1 MVRDKTM
8 MGMSGQPEL
17 KEMRNRMPDVEN
29 VKVAV
34 RVRPFSKREKQR
46 NAKNIIS
53 MYEKTTFLNNPD
65 FPAEDPKKFAF
76 DFSYWSHD
84 GFTENDNG
92 LIIPDVRHPNGDK
105 YCDQTTVYNDLG
117 KGVLHNAW
125 EGYNSTLFAY
135 GQTSSGKSWSIVG
148 YGVNKGIVP
157 MFCEDLFRNIA
168 DSKASGEKIEFEV
181 RFSMLEIYNEIVRD
195 LLNINTSKKRGL
207 KVREHPTKGFFAEGL
222 STTLVTSYKDIERQ
236 LDLGTTN
243 RSIASTNMNA
253 TSSRAHTIVG
263 ITLIQKSRNIKGQE
277 TAKTSVVNLVDLAGS
292 ERASATGA
300 TGDRLKESAA
310 INQSLSCLGNCIHSL
325 AERAT
330 GRNIRVPYRDSVLT
344 RLLMNALGGNS
355 KTIMIACISPADIN
369 FEETLSTLRYAD
381 RAKQIKT
388 IATINEDPTDILIRE
403 LRAENDRLKKMIER
417 GVMNVPIKPGMTDDE
432 VIKKKNR
439 WEEEMKAAMAENERE
454 LQQIRQSYEEK
465 LKAARLS
472 QRADNERAKLEELKK
487 QHPHLSNLNFD
498 PQLSGKILHILKKGA
513 NIIGKEDNTDILLLG
528 PSIQE
533 SHAIIHVQDEGQ
545 IIIEKGCPE
554 ARILLNGEP
563 VTSQS
568 VLNHNDRIMFGS
580 TQLYVYQESEMSTR
594 GRKYP
599 EVTYEMAHEEI
610 AAKAGINLSGDN
622 SRESALLNKDLL
634 EVLPGVEVA
643 NSISE
648 ELDKRVRFE
657 IMLVSPQMI
666 GHLNGRTEVYIKMK
680 NLDTRQEYE
689 WPKQKFLNRQYV
701 MMEMYQNYEAD
712 DAWDLPPEMDPF
724 LEDPDTEVRIGTV
737 QVYLQP
743 LSFMVELKE
752 QLEIINYKGAEV
764 GIINVEVVPC
774 SDDSK
779 EYTEQDDM
787 FVESPAELLGRNMH
801 FIVRINGC
809 RGIPSRFTDVNCKY
823 RVFFDETDTVTET
836 VSDTSNPDFYHQKMF
851 SFTPVTKQI
860 LSFLRDGY
868 IVIQVWGKQK
878 PRKSAIAKAQGR
890 STKQMIQEDLLNQTS
905 RLMNGFRINGRNV
918 DPNKQSMIVEMLLM
932 KKQQQRQQQRLE
944 NIGQLVDIA
953 EKQKIRE
960 IPTPIVKELLIASSS
975 ENASK
980 IFNRILPKGHALPP
994 TPESRAREDEEIE
1007 EDEEEDDEEE
1017 DEEEGEEEEEED
1029 GDEEGSRQG
1038 KRRRRRR
1045 KSDDSEDEDSNS
1057 YKGSTT
1063 CTIL

>member
-1 MVRDKTM
+1 M
-8 MGMSGQPEL
+8 
-17 KEMRNRMPDVEN
+17 
-29 VKVAV
+29 
-34 RVRPFSKREKQR
+34 F
-46 NAKNIIS
+46 
-53 MYEKTTFLNNPD
+53 EKTTFLNNPD
-65 FPAEDPKKFAF
+65 APSEDPKKFAF
-76 DFSYWSHD
+76 DYSYWSHD
-84 GFTENDNG
+84 GYRETANG
-92 LIIPDVRHPNGDK
+92 LIVSDENHPNGEK
-105 YCDQTTVYNDLG
+105 YCDQLTVYSDLG

-125 EGYNSTLFAY
+125 DGYNSTLFAY

-157 MFCEDLFRNIA
+157 MFCEDLFKNIA
-168 DSKASGEKIEFEV
+168 DSKAAGEKIEFEV

-195 LLNINTSKKRGL
+195 LINISYTKKKGL

-222 STTLVTSYKDIERQ
+222 SSTLVTSYKDIEAQ

-263 ITLIQKSRNIKGQE
+263 ITLIQKSRNVKGQE
-277 TAKTSVVNLVDLAGS
+277 TSKTSVVNLVDLAGS
-292 ERASATGA
+292 YYI
-300 TGDRLKESAA
+300 LKRCF
-310 INQSLSCLGNCIHSL
+310 SCI
-325 AERAT
+325 
-330 GRNIRVPYRDSVLT
+330 VPYRDSVLT

-369 FEETLSTLRYAD
+369 YEETLSTLRYAD

-388 IATINEDPTDILIRE
+388 VATINEDPTETLIRE
-403 LRAENDRLKKMIER
+403 LRAENERLKKMMER

-432 VIKKKNR
+432 VVRRRSR

-454 LQQIRQSYEEK
+454 LQQIKQSYEEK
-465 LKAARLS
+465 LRQAR
-472 QRADNERAKLEELKK
+472 QAQKVDAERAKLEELKK

-513 NIIGKEDNTDILLLG
+513 NRIGKEDNADIMLLG

-533 SHAIIHVQDEGQ
+533 NHAIIHVQEADQ

-568 VLNHNDRIMFGS
+568 VLNHNDRIMFGT
-580 TQLYVYQESEMSTR
+580 TQLYVYEESEMAIR

-599 EVTYEMAHEEI
+599 EITYEMAHEEI
-610 AAKAGINLSGDN
+610 AAKAGINLSDDN

-666 GHLNGRTEVYIKMK
+666 GKSTGRTEVYVKMK

-689 WPKQKFLNRQYV
+689 WPKQKFLNRLYV
-701 MMEMYQNYEAD
+701 MKEMYQNYEAEED
-712 DAWDLPPEMDPF
+712 WDLPPEMDPF

-752 QLEIINYKGAEV
+752 QLEIINYKGSEV
-764 GIINVEVVPC
+764 GLINVEVCPC
-774 SDDSK
+774 SDDGK
-779 EYTEQDDM
+779 EYTEQDDQ
-787 FVESPAELLGRNMH
+787 FVETPNELIGRNLH

-823 RVFFDETDTVTET
+823 RVYLDETDTVTET
-836 VSDTSNPDFYHQKMF
+836 VSDTSNPDFHHQKMF
-851 SFTPVTKQI
+851 SFTPVTRQVLLYLK
-860 LSFLRDGY
+860 DGF

-878 PRKSAIAKAQGR
+878 PRKSAMAKAKGR
-890 STKQMIQEDLLNQTS
+890 STKQMIQDDLLNQTS

-918 DPNKQSMIVEMLLM
+918 DPNKQSMIVELLLM
-932 KKQQQRQQQRLE
+932 KKQQQRHQQRLE
-944 NIGQLVDIA
+944 NIGHLVDIA
-953 EKQKIRE
+953 EKQKMRE
-960 IPTPIVKELLIASSS
+960 IPLPMVKDLLFANSN
-975 ENASK
+975 ETAARV
-980 IFNRILPKGHALPP
+980 FNKLLPKGSILAK
-994 TPESRAREDEEIE
+994 TPQTPDEEDEIE
-1007 EDEEEDDEEE
+1007 EESGEEDEDEDDEEE
-1017 DEEEGEEEEEED
+1017 ED
-1029 GDEEGSRQG
+1029 DDEEGSRQRNR
-1038 KRRRRRR
+1038 RRRRRR
-1045 KSDDSEDEDSNS
+1045 KSGDSEEEYDDNNS
-1057 YKGSTT
+1057 YKGSST
-1063 CTIL
+1063 CIVL

>member
-1 MVRDKTM
+1 MVRED
-8 MGMSGQPEL
+8 MGSRQQQQQQQQQRM
-17 KEMRNRMPDVEN
+17 KEMRNRMPDIEN
-29 VKVAV
+29 VRVAV
-34 RVRPFSKREKQR
+34 RVRPFSQREKQR
-46 NAKNIIS
+46 NARNIIS

-65 FPAEDPKKFAF
+65 YPSEESKKFTF
-76 DFSYWSHD
+76 DYSYWSFD
-84 GFTENDNG
+84 GFRELENG
-92 LIIPDVRHPNGDK
+92 LIVRDESHPNGDR
-105 YCDQTTVYNDLG
+105 YCDQLTVYNDLG

-157 MFCEDLFRNIA
+157 MFCEDLFKNIA
-168 DSKASGEKIEFEV
+168 DSKAAGERIEFEV

-195 LLNINTSKKRGL
+195 LINISSSTKKRGL

-222 STTLVTSYKDIERQ
+222 SSTLVTSYKDIQAQ

-263 ITLIQKSRNIKGQE
+263 ITLIQKSRNVKGQE
-277 TAKTSVVNLVDLAGS
+277 TSKTSVVNLVDLAGS

-388 IATINEDPTDILIRE
+388 VATINEDPTETLIRE
-403 LRAENDRLKKMIER
+403 LRAENDRLKKMLER

-432 VIKKKNR
+432 VVRRRSR

-454 LQQIRQSYEEK
+454 LQQIKQSYEEK
-465 LKAARLS
+465 LRQAR
-472 QRADNERAKLEELKK
+472 QAQKIDAERAKLEELKK

-513 NIIGKEDNTDILLLG
+513 NRIGKEDNADILLLG

-533 SHAIIHVQDEGQ
+533 NHAIIHVQEADQ

-568 VLNHNDRIMFGS
+568 VLKHNDRIMFGT
-580 TQLYVYQESEMSTR
+580 TQLYVYQDPENFVR

-599 EVTYEMAHEEI
+599 EITYEMAQEEI
-610 AAKAGINLSGDN
+610 AAKAGINLSDDN

-666 GHLNGRTEVYIKMK
+666 GKSTGRTEVYVKMK

-689 WPKQKFLNRQYV
+689 WPKQKFLNRLYV
-701 MMEMYQNYEAD
+701 MKEMYQNYEAEED
-712 DAWDLPPEMDPF
+712 WDLPAEMDPF

-752 QLEIINYKGAEV
+752 QLEIINYKGSEV
-764 GIINVEVVPC
+764 GIINVEVCPC
-774 SDDSK
+774 SDDGK
-779 EYTEQDDM
+779 EYTEQDDQ
-787 FVESPAELLGRNMH
+787 FVESPNELIGRNLY
-801 FIVRINGC
+801 FIIRINGC

-823 RVFFDETDTVTET
+823 RVYLDETDTITET
-836 VSDTSNPDFYHQKMF
+836 VSDTSNPDFHHQKMF
-851 SFTPVTKQI
+851 SFTPVTRQV
-860 LSFLRDGY
+860 LSYLKDGF

-878 PRKSAIAKAQGR
+878 PRKSAMAKAKGR

-918 DPNKQSMIVEMLLM
+918 DPNKQSMIVELLLM
-932 KKQQQRQQQRLE
+932 KKQQQRHIQKLE
-944 NIGQLVDIA
+944 NIGHLVDIA
-953 EKQKIRE
+953 EKQKMRE
-960 IPTPIVKELLIASSS
+960 IPLPMVKEILFANSN
-975 ENASK
+975 ETAAKVFSK
-980 IFNRILPKGHALPP
+980 ILPKGSVLAK
-994 TPESRAREDEEIE
+994 TPKNPLTDEK
-1007 EDEEEDDEEE
+1007 
-1017 DEEEGEEEEEED
+1017 G
-1029 GDEEGSRQG
+1029 GKKVTKRMKTKKMRMKRKM
-1038 KRRRRRR
+1038 KRR
-1045 KSDDSEDEDSNS
+1045 KAVV
-1057 YKGSTT
+1057 KGAVPKKR
-1063 CTIL
+1063 